1 MNKSVFFLAGILLL
15 NSCATTVTQQQ
26 TKPVMPAAQQQPEPF
41 RNIYTQH
48 QDTAPTNPRDMDF
61 ATIPDATPRRE
72 PRGKY
77 GNKSPYIVNGKT
89 WTVLDDARGYR
100 AQGTASWYG
109 EKFQGHRTSSFE
121 PYDMYAMTA
130 AHTTLPIPS
139 YVRVTHL
146 GNHRSVVVR
155 INDRGPF
162 HDGRIIDLSWA
173 AAHKLGYAMQG
184 TAPVMV
190 EAIVPG
196 HAGIESGTP
205 STTTD
210 NRTLSP
216 PVFYVQLGAFTHPD
230 AAQRLGAQAR
240 NALRGKISPDD
251 TADVVTVVA
260 GEDALHRVRVGPWTD
275 RPRAEQA
282 RDLLGSAGLGISTLL
297 SLP

>member
-15 NSCATTVTQQQ
+15 NSCATTAPQQQ
-26 TKPVMPAAQQQPEPF
+26 AKPTMPAAQRQPEPF

-48 QDTAPTNPRDMDF
+48 QDAAPKNPRDIDF
-61 ATIPDATPRRE
+61 STIPDATPRRE

-89 WTVLDDARGYR
+89 YTLLSDARGYQAR
-100 AQGTASWYG
+100 GIASWYG

-130 AHTTLPIPS
+130 AHATLPIPS

-196 HAGIESGTP
+196 HADAGPGTP
-205 STTTD
+205 
-210 NRTLSP
+210 
-216 PVFYVQLGAFTHPD
+216 
-230 AAQRLGAQAR
+230 
-240 NALRGKISPDD
+240 
-251 TADVVTVVA
+251 
-260 GEDALHRVRVGPWTD
+260 
-275 RPRAEQA
+275 
-282 RDLLGSAGLGISTLL
+282 TLL
-297 SLP
+297 SIP